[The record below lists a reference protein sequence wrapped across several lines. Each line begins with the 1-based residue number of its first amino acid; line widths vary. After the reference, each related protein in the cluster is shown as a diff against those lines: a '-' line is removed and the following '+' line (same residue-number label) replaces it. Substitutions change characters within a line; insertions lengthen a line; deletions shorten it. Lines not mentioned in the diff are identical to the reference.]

1 MGRFDS
7 EGGEFVG
14 HAVDFVETG
23 ASFLTMNTNSKIYVA
38 GHHGMVGSAVVRALR
53 ANGFSNLIARSSREL
68 DLTRQEQVE
77 AFFAAEKPDYVFL
90 AAARVGGILANKT
103 YRADF
108 IYINL
113 QIECNVIHAA
123 WKAGVKK
130 LLFFAS
136 SCMYPRLCP
145 QPMREEMLWSGLLEP
160 TNSPYAAAK
169 LAGIALCQAYRDQ
182 HGADFFSVIP
192 TNLYGPND
200 NYDPE
205 QSHVMAALLLK
216 CHQAKL
222 AHAPTVTL
230 WGTGTPRRELMYVDD
245 AAAAS
250 LFLMQQEN
258 LAGPI
263 NIGVGTDRSI
273 LELAQVVKATVG
285 YAGDIVFDATK
296 PDGAPRKLIE
306 VSRLTELGWRAST
319 TLEEGVALAYRD
331 FLETGGHRPTAR
343 G

>member
-1 MGRFDS
+1 MKS
-7 EGGEFVG
+7 E
-14 HAVDFVETG
+14 
-23 ASFLTMNTNSKIYVA
+23 SKIYVA
-38 GHHGMVGSAVVRALR
+38 GHHGMVGSAVARALR
-53 ANGFSNLIARSSREL
+53 ANGFSNLVARSSREL

-77 AFFAAEKPDYVFL
+77 EFFAAEKPEYVFL

-123 WKAGVKK
+123 WKTGVKK

-136 SCMYPRLCP
+136 SCIYPRLCP
-145 QPMREEMLWSGLLEP
+145 QPMREEMLWSGPLEP

-169 LAGIALCQAYRDQ
+169 LSGIALCQAYRDQ
-182 HGADFFSVIP
+182 HGVDFFSVIP

-216 CHQAKL
+216 FHQAKL

-258 LAGPI
+258 LTGPV
-263 NIGVGTDRSI
+263 NIGVGMDRSI
-273 LELAQVVKATVG
+273 LELAQLVKATVG
-285 YAGDIVFDATK
+285 YEGEIVFDTTK
-296 PDGAPRKLIE
+296 PDGAPRKLLE
-306 VSRLTELGWRAST
+306 VNRLTTLGWRAST
-319 TLEEGVALAYRD
+319 TLEEGVARAYQD
-331 FLETGGHRPTAR
+331 FLATGGKRLAAR
-343 G
+343 A

>member
-1 MGRFDS
+1 
-7 EGGEFVG
+7 
-14 HAVDFVETG
+14 
-23 ASFLTMNTNSKIYVA
+23 
-38 GHHGMVGSAVVRALR
+38 MVGSAVARCLR
-53 ANGFSNLIARSSREL
+53 ANGFNNLVTRSSREL
-68 DLTRQEQVE
+68 DLTRQESVE
-77 AFFAAEKPDYVFL
+77 NFFAAEKPEYVFL
-90 AAARVGGILANKT
+90 AAARVGGILANNT

-123 WKAGVKK
+123 WQAGVRK
-130 LLFFAS
+130 LLFFGS
-136 SCMYPRLCP
+136 SCIYPRLCP
-145 QPMREEMLWSGLLEP
+145 QPMREEMLWSGPLEP

-169 LAGIALCQAYRDQ
+169 LSGIALCQAYRDQ

-216 CHQAKL
+216 FHQAKL
-222 AHAPTVTL
+222 AHAPTVPL

-250 LFLMQQEN
+250 LFLMQRASP
-258 LAGPI
+258 AGPV

-273 LELAQVVKATVG
+273 LELAQLVKATVG
-285 YAGDIVFDATK
+285 YEGDIVFDAAK
-296 PDGAPRKLIE
+296 PDGSPRKLLD
-306 VSRLTELGWRAST
+306 VSRLTAMGWRAST
-319 TLEEGVALAYRD
+319 TLEAGVIQAYRD
-331 FLETGGHRPTAR
+331 YLETGGQRPAAR
-343 G
+343 AQTV

>member
-1 MGRFDS
+1 
-7 EGGEFVG
+7 
-14 HAVDFVETG
+14 
-23 ASFLTMNTNSKIYVA
+23 MNTNSKIYVA